1 MQLEIL
7 KKYIDERGDVM
18 SYRKFKKDLARKQE
32 EQRTINELN
41 NMLHNLEK
49 KRDEYV
55 QKAKAALRNGANEYN
70 VYVALMKSAMFNISQ
85 TRDMIANFT
94 IAVDARTMS
103 SLSYD
108 FVRALNHMMK
118 EVGRASKAIRLAS
131 SQKLFVRALGKQTYS
146 ASQLQQLL
154 KENGLAFQSSVNSLS
169 DISDADV
176 KSVLLDEIRKD
187 QDDVEEMVDKLE
199 EAFAPKQ
206 KIAGQEGQSAAML
219 CEDREAPSSNGAAI
233 IETPS
238 MPKLAE
244 SSNGK
249 SEETTDN
256 DKKRNGACSAT
267 IEVAGAALRPQ
278 RLKDYLG
285 QPNAVAMLEPPIRT
299 SLLMGKPLPHVLL
312 CGSYGQGKTT
322 LAKIIA
328 KEMGS
333 NFIEVNA
340 RIKPQDMVSV
350 LRNLQPGDIV
360 FADEVHQLSSEI
372 IETILYPAMED
383 FELHI
388 TESVNANR
396 ISKTEYISPFTF
408 IGATTET
415 GRLLKPFYSKFP
427 LKITLAEYTEETIA
441 TIISNS
447 FRVYGIG
454 ITNEQ
459 CKMIAKRSRLSPRL
473 ANEFVSGIRDIV
485 VTREAERLKIT
496 QKGALKDSD
505 SIINLHIEVNEEEIV
520 YYFDTKGID
529 ENGLN
534 REQRRILQIMIDNYN
549 GGPVGQDTLAKAL
562 NVANNRVNEEFE
574 PYLIKLG
581 LLGIGPNGRFVTDQG
596 FRYMEKYRGK
606 STQGTLDNNAEED
619 NPKE

>member
-1 MQLEIL
+1 
-7 KKYIDERGDVM
+7 M

-32 EQRTINELN
+32 EQRTMNALN
-41 NMLHNLEK
+41 NALHNLEK
-49 KRDEYV
+49 KRDEYA
-55 QKAKAALRNGANEYN
+55 QKAKAALRNGTNEYN
-70 VYVALMKSAMFNISQ
+70 VYVALMKNAMFNISQ

-94 IAVDARTMS
+94 IAVDVRKMR
-103 SLSYD
+103 SLSHD
-108 FVRALNHMMK
+108 FVRALDHVMK
-118 EVGRASKAIRLAS
+118 EVDRASKAIRLAS
-131 SQKLFVRALGKQTYS
+131 SQKLFVKALGRQTYS
-146 ASQLQQLL
+146 ASQLQQFL
-154 KENGLAFQSSVNSLS
+154 KENDLAFQSSVNSLS

-199 EAFAPKQ
+199 EAFASKQ

-219 CEDREAPSSNGAAI
+219 CEDREAPSSNGVSI
-233 IETPS
+233 IETSS

-244 SSNGK
+244 PSNGK
-249 SEETTDN
+249 SGETTDN
-256 DKKRNGACSAT
+256 DKKRNDACSAT

-299 SLLMGKPLPHVLL
+299 SLLMEKPLPHVLL

-606 STQGTLDNNAEED
+606 CTQGTLNNNAEED

>member
-32 EQRTINELN
+32 EQRTMNALN
-41 NMLHNLEK
+41 NALHNLEK
-49 KRDEYV
+49 KRDEYA
-55 QKAKAALRNGANEYN
+55 QKAKAALRNGTNEYN
-70 VYVALMKSAMFNISQ
+70 VYVALMKNAMFNISQ

-94 IAVDARTMS
+94 IAVDVRKMR
-103 SLSYD
+103 SLSHD
-108 FVRALNHMMK
+108 FVRALDHVMK
-118 EVGRASKAIRLAS
+118 EVDRASKAIRLAS
-131 SQKLFVRALGKQTYS
+131 SQKLFVKALGRQTYS
-146 ASQLQQLL
+146 ASQLQQFL
-154 KENGLAFQSSVNSLS
+154 KENDLAFQSSVNSLS

-219 CEDREAPSSNGAAI
+219 CEDREAPSSNGVSV

-244 SSNGK
+244 PSNGK
-249 SEETTDN
+249 SGETTDN
-256 DKKRNGACSAT
+256 DKKRNDACSAT

-299 SLLMGKPLPHVLL
+299 SLLMEKPLPHVLL

-415 GRLLKPFYSKFP
+415 GRLLKPFYSK
-427 LKITLAEYTEETIA
+427 
-441 TIISNS
+441 

-596 FRYMEKYRGK
+596 FRYMEKYREK
-606 STQGTLDNNAEED
+606 SAQDTLDNNAEED
-619 NPKE
+619 NPEE

>member
-1 MQLEIL
+1 
-7 KKYIDERGDVM
+7 M

-32 EQRTINELN
+32 EQRTMNALN
-41 NMLHNLEK
+41 NALHNLEK
-49 KRDEYV
+49 KRDEYA
-55 QKAKAALRNGANEYN
+55 QKAKAALRNGTNEYN
-70 VYVALMKSAMFNISQ
+70 VYVALMKNAMFNISQ

-94 IAVDARTMS
+94 IAVDVRKMR
-103 SLSYD
+103 SLSHD
-108 FVRALNHMMK
+108 FVRALDHVMK
-118 EVGRASKAIRLAS
+118 EVDRASKAIRLAS
-131 SQKLFVRALGKQTYS
+131 SQKLFVKALGRQTYS
-146 ASQLQQLL
+146 ASQLQQFL
-154 KENGLAFQSSVNSLS
+154 KENDLAFQSSVNSLS

-176 KSVLLDEIRKD
+176 KSILLNEIRKD

-206 KIAGQEGQSAAML
+206 RIAEQEGQSAAML
-219 CEDREAPSSNGAAI
+219 REDGGASSSASASI

-238 MPKLAE
+238 VPNSATLSK
-244 SSNGK
+244 GK
-249 SEETTDN
+249 SGETTDDDKNNN
-256 DKKRNGACSAT
+256 DACSAT

-340 RIKPQDMVSV
+340 RIKPQDMVNV

-372 IETILYPAMED
+372 VETILYPAMED

-388 TESVNANR
+388 TEAVNAKR
-396 ISKTEYISPFTF
+396 ISKTEHIAPFTF
-408 IGATTET
+408 IGATTES

-427 LKITLAEYTEETIA
+427 LKVTLAEYTKETIA

-454 ITNEQ
+454 ITNEL
-459 CKMIAKRSRLSPRL
+459 CEMIAKRSRLSPRI

-485 VTREAERLKIT
+485 ITREAERLNIT
-496 QKGALKDSD
+496 QKGALKDSN
-505 SIINLHIEVNEEEIV
+505 SIIKLHINVDEKEIV
-520 YYFDTKGID
+520 YYFNAKGID

-534 REQRRILQIMIDNYN
+534 SEQRRILQIMIDNYN

-596 FRYMEKYRGK
+596 FRYMEKYREK
-606 STQGTLDNNAEED
+606 SAQDTLDNNAEED
-619 NPKE
+619 NPEE